1 MRARREFGK
10 GEVNNSFDFRVVP
23 VVTLLLRLNHQ
34 PLDRVGWQ
42 FTRRN
47 DGMSRRKARGAKRKA
62 ESSESLSGFALAA
75 FCFSDYGLRLYCPVF
90 EAVAPPRS
98 AT

>member
-1 MRARREFGK
+1 LF
-10 GEVNNSFDFRVVP
+10 SISVVP

-47 DGMSRRKARGAKRKA
+47 DNVSRRKAVV
-62 ESSESLSGFALAA
+62 SGQW
-75 FCFSDYGLRLYCPVF
+75 SV
-90 EAVAPPRS
+90 VS
-98 AT
+98 